1 MIRGL
6 LDCGVIRIARM
17 NRRREVFDFG
27 ENLQGLELGECD
39 AILTCIKMRRRGV
52 VARCVL
58 GDKKARV
65 AAGRVGIGR
74 IGLVGLLDEL
84 ASAGAVSAQDMGSIV
99 AALRRSNFHIGDNL
113 LDGLARGV

>member
-1 MIRGL
+1 
-6 LDCGVIRIARM
+6 M

-58 GDKKARV
+58 GDKKARA

-74 IGLVGLLDEL
+74 IGLVGLLGEL
-84 ASAGAVSAQDMGSIV
+84 ASAGAVSAQDMGSVV